1 MKEEIKKSLEVLRSG
16 GIILYPT
23 DTVWGLGCDATNE
36 DAVKRII
43 DLLKP
48 CDSNELIVLIDSVA
62 KLETYIEDVP
72 EMAWDLI
79 EFSQKPLTI
88 IYSYPKSL
96 AKSLISSDKSV
107 GIRITNE
114 MFSKQLCS
122 QFRKPIAF
130 IPAVNGGELTQFN
143 FSNISNGIK
152 DAVDY
157 IVGFR
162 QDDKSM
168 STASSIIKLG
178 RGSVFQIIRE

>member
-1 MKEEIKKSLEVLRSG
+1 MKEEIKKSIEVLRSG

-43 DLLKP
+43 DIIKP
-48 CDSNELIVLIDSVA
+48 RDKGEFIVLIDSVF
-62 KLETYIEDVP
+62 KIQTYVEDVP
-72 EMAWDLI
+72 EIAWDLA
-79 EFSQKPLTI
+79 ELSEKPLTI
-88 IYSYPKSL
+88 IFPKAKNL
-96 AKSLISSDKSV
+96 AKNLIAKDNSV
-107 GIRITNE
+107 GIRVTNE
-114 MFSKQLCS
+114 LFSKQLCS